1 MMAALVATVVASGFV
16 IYAVSLGV
24 LAGVDRDESLK
35 ETETLSTVA
44 ASTIRAVLREPV
56 PMLES
61 VARAL
66 GRDPTPPETILGQ
79 ALDSS
84 TYLESLWYLNRDAVV
99 IYARPESRSIV
110 GTDLSNLELIR
121 QVRAAGEPRWSSVY
135 AGLDEGRREL
145 AMALPAR
152 DGYVVAVL
160 DFERLAAR
168 VGQTFGAFW
177 EDGRS
182 TIALTDSGGAYIVH
196 RDSDMVDRRVTDQG
210 LLARRLEDPQAPSY
224 SFTRDPGAVVVTAVR
239 IPETGW
245 YAIVERPASLLKRSI
260 ARSFPPVSIV
270 AALTIALSL
279 TLAVRSSR
287 LLLLDIKAAGLDI
300 ERSGEPGQ
308 RMHFKETAAIRN
320 AARAAANRI
329 RAKEADNKRLEAL
342 NVRLATTL
350 EELERAQE
358 ALVES
363 ERRAVRGTMASV
375 MAHELNSPIAA
386 ADSAAGAASMAAVD
400 ILSFVER
407 GWPWSKDAS
416 GSAAALRGLVDAY
429 EPESAATGPER
440 RAVTAAL
447 ERELSGIRPDLSA
460 VDIASRLADIGYS
473 RADKPVIRTIR
484 AALSGEG
491 ADAALS
497 CLSAAEIV
505 ASCKVARA
513 AMAKANAVVVSIKT
527 LSEDPS
533 SKKPLKLA
541 VSLEEAVSL
550 LYIRTKKGV
559 SFDLK
564 VAGDL
569 WIRARPEAL
578 QRVWMSLLSNA
589 LEVMTYRGSLSLA
602 ARRSG
607 ERVVVRIE
615 DSGPPVPSD
624 KMQNLWDDSMGR
636 AQAYE
641 RGSVPLAL
649 IRNLVSELGGDIQCA
664 SAAGRTSFI
673 VSLPAVEAPSGREKD
688 GTPA

>member
-1 MMAALVATVVASGFV
+1 
-16 IYAVSLGV
+16 
-24 LAGVDRDESLK
+24 
-35 ETETLSTVA
+35 
-44 ASTIRAVLREPV
+44 
-56 PMLES
+56 
-61 VARAL
+61 
-66 GRDPTPPETILGQ
+66 
-79 ALDSS
+79 
-84 TYLESLWYLNRDAVV
+84 
-99 IYARPESRSIV
+99 
-110 GTDLSNLELIR
+110 
-121 QVRAAGEPRWSSVY
+121 
-135 AGLDEGRREL
+135 
-145 AMALPAR
+145 
-152 DGYVVAVL
+152 
-160 DFERLAAR
+160 
-168 VGQTFGAFW
+168 
-177 EDGRS
+177 
-182 TIALTDSGGAYIVH
+182 LT
-196 RDSDMVDRRVTDQG
+196 
-210 LLARRLEDPQAPSY
+210 
-224 SFTRDPGAVVVTAVR
+224 
-239 IPETGW
+239 
-245 YAIVERPASLLKRSI
+245 
-260 ARSFPPVSIV
+260 
-270 AALTIALSL
+270 
-279 TLAVRSSR
+279 
-287 LLLLDIKAAGLDI
+287 
-300 ERSGEPGQ
+300 
-308 RMHFKETAAIRN
+308 
-320 AARAAANRI
+320 
-329 RAKEADNKRLEAL
+329 
-342 NVRLATTL
+342 
-350 EELERAQE
+350 
-358 ALVES
+358 
-363 ERRAVRGTMASV
+363 
-375 MAHELNSPIAA
+375 
-386 ADSAAGAASMAAVD
+386 
-400 ILSFVER
+400 
-407 GWPWSKDAS
+407 
-416 GSAAALRGLVDAY
+416 
-429 EPESAATGPER
+429 

-460 VDIASRLADIGYS
+460 ADIASRLADIGYS
-473 RADKPVIRTIR
+473 RADKPVIRTIC